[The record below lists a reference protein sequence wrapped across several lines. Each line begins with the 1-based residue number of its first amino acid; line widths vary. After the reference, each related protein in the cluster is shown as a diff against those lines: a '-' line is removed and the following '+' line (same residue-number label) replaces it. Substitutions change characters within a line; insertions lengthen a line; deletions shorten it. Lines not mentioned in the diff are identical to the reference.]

1 MHKKGYTSSVLHRQH
16 DSVKMDMVSQVY
28 QPSLRRSRL
37 RTKLLVWPLPST
49 CVLLFYLF
57 EPCALLPVSYL
68 RFHPMLQATLPLA
81 MFCTTITAPH
91 LTTRTAASG
100 TMKIAPVTSRSPA
113 PCPQVNSNQS
123 TTLLR
128 AGRNQDHGLVGF
140 TVILVIC
147 LASSFT
153 KNL

>member
-1 MHKKGYTSSVLHRQH
+1 MHKKGYTSSVLHHQH
-16 DSVKMDMVSQVY
+16 DSVKMDMVSHVY
-28 QPSLRRSRL
+28 KPSLRRSRL

-57 EPCALLPVSYL
+57 EPCALLPVSYF
-68 RFHPMLQATLPLA
+68 RFHQMLRATLPLA

-91 LTTRTAASG
+91 LITRTAASG
-100 TMKIAPVTSRSPA
+100 TMKIAHVTSHGSA
-113 PCPQVNSNQS
+113 PCPQVNSNLS